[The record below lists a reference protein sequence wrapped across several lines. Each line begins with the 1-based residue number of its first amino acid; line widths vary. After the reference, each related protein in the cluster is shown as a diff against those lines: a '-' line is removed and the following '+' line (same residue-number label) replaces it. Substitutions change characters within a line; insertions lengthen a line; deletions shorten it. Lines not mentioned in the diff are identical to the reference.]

1 MRAHAM
7 SVKQEMAQQAIAGMP
22 PVGIAGLHFAGVAVN
37 DWVAIATGVYVV
49 LQIVYL
55 LPRIW
60 GRYTGKEA
68 QCDSDNA

>member
-1 MRAHAM
+1 MRAHVM
-7 SVKQEMAQQAIAGMP
+7 SVKQEFAQQAMAGIA
-22 PVGIAGLHFAGVAVN
+22 PVGITGLHFAGVAVH
-37 DWVAIATGVYVV
+37 DWVAVATGVYVV

-60 GRYTGKEA
+60 ERYTSKGA